1 MTRSR
6 PRGAM
11 KAKIDEMRAA
21 IRRKNGDVSSP

>member
-21 IRRKNGDVSSP
+21 IRRKNANPVTS